1 MEARD
6 NIKFEVI
13 FERGVSMRLK
23 ESAKIVVAFVVLISL
38 LSGCAATQIAL
49 EKKDLDVQTQMSD
62 TIFLD
67 ADEMASN
74 DKTVFVSIK
83 NTSDK
88 DVDIDAPIRETLTS
102 KGYQIVPSAANASYV
117 LQANIL
123 YAGMTNP
130 SALRSALDN
139 GYGGALAGMAGG
151 AVIGAAAKN
160 TWRGAGY
167 GGLIGGLV
175 GGTVEMVSG
184 ALVKDVY
191 YTIVTDVLLSARTEE
206 EVSQQSESK
215 LKQGKNAVVTQTST
229 SATSRKKYQTRILS
243 TANKVNLKFE
253 DALPPI
259 KGGLVR
265 SISGIF

>member
-88 DVDIDAPIRETLTS
+88 DVDIDAPIRET
-102 KGYQIVPSAANASYV
+102 
-117 LQANIL
+117 
-123 YAGMTNP
+123 
-130 SALRSALDN
+130 
-139 GYGGALAGMAGG
+139 
-151 AVIGAAAKN
+151 
-160 TWRGAGY
+160 
-167 GGLIGGLV
+167 
-175 GGTVEMVSG
+175 
-184 ALVKDVY
+184 
-191 YTIVTDVLLSARTEE
+191 
-206 EVSQQSESK
+206 
-215 LKQGKNAVVTQTST
+215 
-229 SATSRKKYQTRILS
+229 
-243 TANKVNLKFE
+243 
-253 DALPPI
+253 PI
-259 KGGLVR
+259 
-265 SISGIF
+265 SFTPE